1 MKSNYFYLII
11 FSLTFLNQILC
22 TQKTCGKIVE
32 VSNENPLNEEE
43 LKNSEEEGL
52 NSYIIK
58 TDKSLNELK
67 DLLKEEHLLYLNDK
81 KLQKSMKKIVKKT
94 TKGMSKQIK
103 KDIKN
108 NQKEMKKSSK
118 KNLKENKKSKAVVEE
133 FSEVSENIGEITN
146 LIYIDT
152 TTKKTQIY
160 KLKDELTNEDTFSYA
175 YSIIAFLIVVC
186 LVLLGLQIL
195 FSKDKNSSDYTILET
210 DSPQEFTLKGF

>member
-11 FSLTFLNQILC
+11 FSLTFINQILC

-103 KDIKN
+103 K
-108 NQKEMKKSSK
+108 
-118 KNLKENKKSKAVVEE
+118 V
-133 FSEVSENIGEITN
+133 
-146 LIYIDT
+146 
-152 TTKKTQIY
+152 
-160 KLKDELTNEDTFSYA
+160 
-175 YSIIAFLIVVC
+175 
-186 LVLLGLQIL
+186 
-195 FSKDKNSSDYTILET
+195 
-210 DSPQEFTLKGF
+210 

>member
-11 FSLTFLNQILC
+11 FSLTFINQILC

>member
-118 KNLKENKKSKAVVEE
+118 KNLKENKKSKVVVEE

>member
-146 LIYIDT
+146 LIYIDI
-152 TTKKTQIY
+152 TTKKNKIY

>member
-43 LKNSEEEGL
+43 LKNSGEEGL

>member
-11 FSLTFLNQILC
+11 FSLTFINQILC

-103 KDIKN
+103 KEIKN